1 MTRDECGGGRGEKS
15 GEGVCVVCCVRQW
28 CGVKL
33 WARALSDRTAQR
45 ALCGAVHG
53 KYVMRRPNMQVSAH
67 DGGVAQLRKCRL
79 QN

>member
-1 MTRDECGGGRGEKS
+1 MTRDECGGGREEKKVVKVRV
-15 GEGVCVVCCVRQW
+15 VCCCVRQW

-53 KYVMRRPNMQVSAH
+53 KYVMRRQVSAH

-79 QN
+79 H

>member
-1 MTRDECGGGRGEKS
+1 MTTRRMEEEEEKK
-15 GEGVCVVCCVRQW
+15 VVKVRVVCCVRQW